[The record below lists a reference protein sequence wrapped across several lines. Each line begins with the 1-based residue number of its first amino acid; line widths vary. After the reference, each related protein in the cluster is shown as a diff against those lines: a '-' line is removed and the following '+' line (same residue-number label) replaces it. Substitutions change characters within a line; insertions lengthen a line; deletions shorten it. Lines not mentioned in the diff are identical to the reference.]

1 MKNKLFSQEL
11 TAIFRNKKLLIPII
25 AVLFV
30 PVLYS
35 GMFLWAFWDPY
46 EHLSDLPVAVANEDS
61 GTTME
66 GEKLQLGDD
75 LVGKLKESKDFDF
88 QFVSEKEGK
97 KGLEQ
102 QEYYMMIKIPEDFS
116 KNATTL
122 LDDHPEKLELVY
134 IPNESFNFL
143 SAQIGETA
151 AERIKASVSEKLSE
165 TYAETMFDKIGDLA
179 KGLGKASDGAAELN
193 DGADKLKDGSREL
206 YKNLSVLARKSI
218 EFNQGVNSA
227 NSGAKELA
235 NGADSLTDGLGQLED
250 GHAKLEGAS
259 SELLNGQK
267 DLLAGAS
274 KVKTGL
280 EEVNNK
286 IPAMVQGTTKIE
298 QGSEQLA
305 QNLSNWKTG
314 ADQTASGA
322 ADLHAGIQELKEQM
336 DAMASLLAEYP
347 DKQKEL
353 ATALEKLEAGSVSLE
368 KGTFALSDSAG
379 ALAEGAKT
387 ISGSLGELNAGQ
399 SKLQQ
404 GIKDLTDGSTQLEA
418 GAGKLASGQE
428 HFHTGMELFGNKLSE
443 AAAGSVELSEGS
455 SKLVGGMDLLA
466 SGSSAMS
473 DGTGKLSLGAERLAE
488 GNRKVADGTSE
499 LAEKLKDGADEA
511 QISPNDQTYNMF
523 AAPVKLDSE
532 KINKVPNYGTG
543 FAPYFL
549 SLGLFVGALL
559 LSIVFPLR
567 EPAGIPRNGVNW
579 FLSKFG
585 ILAGIGI
592 IQALVADAIV
602 LGGLGLHVESIPLFL
617 TFSIVTSLTFIALV
631 QFLVTLL
638 GDPGRFVAIII
649 LILQLTTS
657 AGTFPLELIPGFLQR
672 FNSYLPM
679 TYSVHGFKAVIS
691 SGDLGF
697 MWQNA
702 GILAAYIGLLSIGT
716 AVYFH
721 WMFKRRFAVLVKE

>member
-102 QEYYMMIKIPEDFS
+102 QEYYMMIKIPENFS

-193 DGADKLKDGSREL
+193 DGADKLKAGSREL
-206 YKNLSVLARKSI
+206 YKNLSVLAGKSI

-250 GHAKLEGAS
+250 GHAKLEGTS

-267 DLLAGAS
+267 DLMAGAS

-336 DAMASLLAEYP
+336 DAMAPLLAEYP

-368 KGTFALSDSAG
+368 KGTVALSDSAG

-387 ISGSLGELNAGQ
+387 ISGTLGELNSGQ
-399 SKLQQ
+399 RKLQQ

-617 TFSIVTSLTFIALV
+617 TFSIVTSLTFVALV

-691 SGDLGF
+691 SGDFGF